1 MANTK
6 YINDPAWAQVVT
18 NLVKGEKGKAGMQF
32 SDISQALEAKYDL
45 TQSRENLINK
55 VNRGNFSAQLLIA
68 MLRAMGVETLDLS
81 DVDKMLERAQANL
94 D

>member
-1 MANTK
+1 MTTTK

-18 NLVKGEKGKAGMQF
+18 NLVKGEKGKSGMQF
-32 SDISQALEAKYDL
+32 SDISDALETNYGLK
-45 TQSRENLINK
+45 QSRENLINK

-68 MLRAMGVETLDLS
+68 MLRSMGVETLDLKE
-81 DVDKMLERAQANL
+81 VDKMLERAK